1 MDMGDVDRDVG
12 RLEAR
17 METVETEL
25 QGIRR
30 DVREIRDALV
40 SARGGWLIVGGLVS
54 LAIAAGA
61 FLKSHLPLVF
71 KALG

>member
-1 MDMGDVDRDVG
+1 MTDMEREVG

-17 METVETEL
+17 METVEAEL
-25 QGIRR
+25 QAIRA

-40 SARGGWLIVGGLVS
+40 TARGGWWLVGVLVS

-61 FLKSHLPLVF
+61 FLKAHLPMVF
-71 KALG
+71 KTLE

>member
-1 MDMGDVDRDVG
+1 MDMGEVDRDVG

-17 METVETEL
+17 METVEAEL

-40 SARGGWLIVGGLVS
+40 SARGGWLLVGALVS
-54 LAIAAGA
+54 LAAAAGA
-61 FLKSHLPLVF
+61 FLKSHLPIVF
-71 KALG
+71 RALE

>member
-1 MDMGDVDRDVG
+1 MTDVDRDVG

-17 METVETEL
+17 METVEAEL

-40 SARGGWLIVGGLVS
+40 SAKGGWLVLTVAIS
-54 LAIAAGA
+54 LAAAVGA
-61 FLKSHLPLVF
+61 FANSYLPMLMRS
-71 KALG
+71 GH

>member
-1 MDMGDVDRDVG
+1 MDMADMDRDVG

-17 METVETEL
+17 MEMVEAEL

-40 SARGGWLIVGGLVS
+40 SARGGWLLMVTLVS
-54 LAIAAGA
+54 CAVATGA
-61 FLKSHLPLVF
+61 FLKSYLPLLF
-71 KALG
+71 RALQ